1 VSTKTSISQC
11 SSWTEIRA
19 IERRTSDILSYSAPF
34 GEGEVPSS
42 LRCAEQEEKREN
54 KPATQKNEP
63 ADATD
68 ATLAKDPI
76 DPMEQELPIE
86 PMLKELPIDPI
97 EQNEPIEPI
106 DHALPIEPRDLREPR
121 LRQVGS

>member
-1 VSTKTSISQC
+1 LASRR
-11 SSWTEIRA
+11 SSWYKIRL
-19 IERRTSDILSYSAPF
+19 IERRTTGISSYSAPF
-34 GEGEVPSS
+34 GEGEVPSPW
-42 LRCAEQEEKREN
+42 RGAEQREKREN
-54 KPATQKNEP
+54 KLATQNNEP

-68 ATLAKDPI
+68 ATLAKDPS

-86 PMLKELPIDPI
+86 PMLKELPIDPM

-121 LRQVGS
+121 LRPVGS